1 MTNWQNIFY
10 KNSQR
15 ESNHNKVL
23 ENSAECARQIFEAK
37 KNDILEVTNKPN
49 IAPKSYCFMSNRL
62 LYNKKTLGISP
73 LLVDDKFASNLHD
86 KIKISYQLS
95 CNFLIY
101 L

>member
-1 MTNWQNIFY
+1 MTKYFY

-49 IAPKSYCFMSNRL
+49 IAPKSYCVMSNRL

-86 KIKISYQLS
+86 KINFPT
-95 CNFLIY
+95 NFLATF
-101 L
+101 